1 MTRLIAAEILK
12 LRRRRGLLSLAALL
26 AVGGILAM
34 FGVRVLQHAQDPASY
49 GPAGGLRTFE
59 NATDF
64 LGLLAMVV
72 GTMIGATA
80 GAAELEEGIFRDLV
94 ATGRPRNHLFLA
106 RLPGAMAITLPLM
119 SLAFACAAAG
129 SVAFGGALPVPDAAT
144 IAQGF
149 ASVLAATATSTV
161 LAVGVGAA
169 LGSRG
174 PTLGVLLAFELAVS
188 QVLLQVTFFGDLR
201 TIVPINAV
209 GRLAGAA
216 HERVAMGVGAAIAA
230 LAAWMI
236 ASTLAGLWAMRV
248 REI

>member
-12 LRRRRGLLSLAALL
+12 LRRRRGLIWLAALM
-26 AVGGILAM
+26 AIGGILAM
-34 FGVRVLQHAQDPASY
+34 FGVRVLEHAQEPALY
-49 GPAGGLRTFE
+49 TPAGGLRNFRS
-59 NATDF
+59 ATDF
-64 LGLLAMVV
+64 LALLAMVV

-80 GAAELEEGIFRDLV
+80 GAAELEQGIFRDLV

-106 RLPGAMAITLPLM
+106 RLPGAIAITLPLM
-119 SLAFACAAAG
+119 SIAFAVAATGSIAFAG
-129 SVAFGGALPVPDAAT
+129 SLPVPDAAT

-149 ASVLAATATSTV
+149 ASIVAATVTSTV

-201 TIVPINAV
+201 AIVPINAV
-209 GRLAGAA
+209 GRLAGVDHA
-216 HERVAMGVGAAIAA
+216 RVAMGAGAAIAA
-230 LAAWMI
+230 LAAWI
-236 ASTLAGLWAMRV
+236 VASTLAGLWATRV